1 MHSRYRR
8 AVSPNLRVRLVV
20 AATALAGAG
29 AVTGVVLATRQDPP
43 QPTLQCARA
52 SAVVIPGIAGRGADV
67 SAAFAAWPRGTVTR
81 LQALANRYPR
91 DPVVQF
97 NYGLALECRG
107 YLGDAQQVLERTK
120 RVGRDTQYEIDADQL
135 LHPAFFQGGYPVFEP
150 STSDALLVRGSLL
163 QRQGHQHS
171 AERLYAKAAQ
181 LHPNDP
187 EAQVAAAVGRFD
199 MDNPSAAFSHLGPL
213 AKRFPQS
220 QVVRYYLGLLLVW
233 IGQRD
238 EAVAEFK
245 QAVALGP
252 GTTLG
257 KQVAQL
263 LARIERG
270 GSGAPQR

>member
-1 MHSRYRR
+1 
-8 AVSPNLRVRLVV
+8 VPRL
-20 AATALAGAG
+20 
-29 AVTGVVLATRQDPP
+29 P
-43 QPTLQCARA
+43 
-52 SAVVIPGIAGRGADV
+52 
-67 SAAFAAWPRGTVTR
+67 
-81 LQALANRYPR
+81 
-91 DPVVQF
+91 
-97 NYGLALECRG
+97 
-107 YLGDAQQVLERTK
+107 GDAQQVLELTK
-120 RVGRDTQYEIDADQL
+120 RVGRDTQYEVDADQL

-171 AERLYAKAAQ
+171 AERLYAKAAR

-187 EAQVAAAVGRFD
+187 EAQVASAVGRFD
-199 MDNPSAAFSHLGPL
+199 MDNPSAAFSRLGPL

-252 GTTLG
+252 ETTLG
-257 KQVAQL
+257 KQVARL

-270 GSGAPQR
+270 GSGTPQR